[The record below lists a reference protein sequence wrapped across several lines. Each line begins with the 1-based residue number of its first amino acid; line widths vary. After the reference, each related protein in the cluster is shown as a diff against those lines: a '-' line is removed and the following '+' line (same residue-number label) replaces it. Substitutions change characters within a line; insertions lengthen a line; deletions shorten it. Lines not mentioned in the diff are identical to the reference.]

1 MIVLIL
7 GDFMRQITKMI
18 WPSIMTLVMLV
29 CLCPSFF
36 THCDEY
42 WENKAITNQS
52 PRIVQHY
59 GQEALELW
67 LQALE
72 TGDFYQYRKK
82 TGYWKPSSTDPN
94 IHPQWM
100 VHSGQIIESDVCI
113 YMGPYA
119 TKDMFLAEC
128 NKRGYKY
135 PEDYNRMSD
144 DWIWGRNPDADPKN
158 WPQITEKQY
167 LASLKQQPAAPTNT
181 AAADSLKNF
190 TGNNAEFNAYYY
202 YTNYPDLQN
211 AIGADGAK
219 LLQHYN
225 QYGKTEKR
233 VASKLLK

>member
-1 MIVLIL
+1 
-7 GDFMRQITKMI
+7 MRQITKMI
-18 WPSIMTLVMLV
+18 WPSIMTLAMLV

-42 WENKAITNQS
+42 WENKAITDQS

-82 TGYWKPSSTDPN
+82 TGYWKPSSTDPK

-135 PEDYNRMSD
+135 PEDIRR
-144 DWIWGRNPDADPKN
+144 IWAEDYFFEQNPGANPDN
-158 WPQITEKQY
+158 WPKITEKQY
-167 LASLKQQPAAPTNT
+167 LASLKQQPAAPANT
-181 AAADSLKNF
+181 AVDSLKNF
-190 TGNNAEFNAYYY
+190 TGNTAEFNAYYY
-202 YTNYPDLQN
+202 YTNYPDLQS

-233 VASKLLK
+233 VANKLLK